1 MRIEGIDPSSS
12 ICGTALVIDGG
23 LVSSTHWKKDKH
35 ASDPEGLYKYFLWLM
50 ARLVADQPDMAVVE
64 SLSVTRN
71 AEAVRKISHYQAVSV
86 LCCKLRSIT
95 VIEARVSSARK
106 HALGNGNMSKEEAWA
121 VMKATYASHPFQLA
135 KSGGYDESDAAVL
148 ALAGP
153 AIAES

>member
-12 ICGTALVIDGG
+12 ICGTALVIDGS
-23 LVSSTHWKKDKH
+23 LNSSSHWKKEKSV
-35 ASDPEGLYKYFLWLM
+35 SDPDGLYKYFLWLNS
-50 ARLVADQPDMAVVE
+50 RLIADYPDIAIVE

-71 AEAVRKISHYQAVSV
+71 AIAVRKISHYQAVSV
-86 LCCKLRSIT
+86 LTCKLRGIL

-106 HALGNGNMSKEEAWA
+106 HALGNGNLSKEEAWA
-121 VMKATYASHPFQLA
+121 MMRVQHVNHSFNLA
-135 KSGGYDESDAAVL
+135 KSGGYDEMDAAVL